1 MPGAA
6 APSPIADKL
15 RIPNALP
22 SNIPAGHVA
31 VTFPIRSEDADMIAS
46 ISMTLQNA
54 PDVLATVSDGFIQF
68 WRKLGQLC
76 ADVRKGC
83 GPKVLC
89 G

>member
-31 VTFPIRSEDADMIAS
+31 VTFPIRSEDADMIDAH
-46 ISMTLQNA
+46 QC
-54 PDVLATVSDGFIQF
+54 DGTG
-68 WRKLGQLC
+68 R
-76 ADVRKGC
+76 ADTQVGH
-83 GPKVLC
+83 V
-89 G
+89 